1 MKKKLRWVLLC
12 GLLLGSSALVSN
24 HFAQQGPGDPNPIA
38 WSHRDIGS
46 VTQAGTF
53 SQTGPVAVIA
63 GSGSDIWGTVDAF
76 HFAYV
81 PWTGD
86 GEFVARI
93 NTLDKT
99 HPWAKAGIML
109 RAGLNEGS
117 AHAMVAVAPEK
128 GVTFLRRLTS
138 GGPTRDDAYQA
149 MRVLNVGGDVT
160 FQRRSSSFYD
170 ATTDGPTFGALPRWL
185 RLVRRGNTVQAFD
198 SPEGQNWGWV
208 GTENISLPQPVF
220 VGLAVCSH
228 DDSRVASA
236 QFDGVRLQPGVPANA
251 TAPIVG
257 QGDGLQGNYY
267 NGLALSGTPVKRVDA
282 VVNFTWDR
290 QAPVEGIGQE
300 HFRVRWEGDLQ
311 AQFSEPYAFH
321 VISDDRARLWING
334 RLLIDE
340 WENHPETEST
350 ALVRLEAG
358 KKYFLRL
365 DYFQDRGKAVAKL
378 LWSSPSTPK
387 QPIPQTQLYSH
398 PQDSDGDGI
407 PDSWELANG
416 LNPLDPS
423 DASKSAGANG
433 LTWQQVFAQG
443 LEPWKATQNTAGLPA
458 GWTDMDIGFVG
469 QAGNA
474 RLQGSSLVVSGAGA
488 DVWGRADGLHFAYQT
503 LTGDGELEA
512 KVGSVD
518 NTDPWAKAGL
528 MIRGDL
534 EDGSINAFVARTP
547 GHGATFQYR
556 TAAGEGTVAATGGA
570 VGDLCWLKLRRQGN
584 TVSAWQSDD
593 RLNWQWIGTASL
605 SVPQAVYVGPAV
617 TSHDNS
623 RLASA
628 QFDEISVGQVPAL
641 ATPEA
646 GTGDGLLGAY
656 RDWTSGA
663 TVTRLDQTIDFDWG
677 LGQPAEGLGATNFS
691 VAWDG
696 ILQAQ
701 FDEPHTLHLVS
712 DDGARLWLNDQ
723 KLIDAWYDHAAVEST
738 GRVNLQAGRYYQ
750 VRVEYYQRTG
760 EAAAKLLWSSPSTPK
775 QPIPQ
780 TQLYSPQNPA
790 YALLLQQ
797 AISLAQPPQTAGGS
811 TSTNNGGAAPGATAF
826 DTNALPAGVTNVV
839 TVTEVP
845 GAAFIGSLG
854 RWSAEGTSAYSQD
867 GRGYVEYRVNAPM
880 DDIYQLQVQGGARNT
895 RGADFAFPLVLSV
908 DGESV
913 GRFTLNASA
922 DQSPASVQ
930 QLTPWLKAG
939 PHVVRVF
946 LDNAA
951 KYVPTLRIEAVRLQ
965 RLDGPDANGN
975 GVKDWVEAML
985 HAQCGIEVT
994 PATSRVSPVCLEGR
1008 GGFLSMMQASGG
1020 IQPQGGAGQR
1030 WYANVPLSAS
1040 RQTTVT
1046 VSFQNG
1052 GLQETRQVQWQPT
1065 DLLQA
1070 DNLSIR
1076 QGDTLL
1082 FTVGQNAAT
1091 VTVAGLT
1098 NCTVAAGQS
1107 AACRFPAAGTYTVI
1121 GAGTTSDG
1129 TPANRSVTVTVVN
1142 PGLGDSPA
1150 AWMQKSRV
1158 WNCPALPAGTVLE
1171 NDPRLELID
1180 LTNTSAAAPGY
1191 GLKIDAQEPRYL
1203 LARSGAAGP
1212 VAANLRVD
1220 GFRLF
1225 AASDTYVDAI
1235 HTFADGS
1242 TMIESGLVLSP
1253 VLPQV
1258 TVRLEIVVG
1267 GVTFDDGTLVK
1278 ELGPGDFNELGQAS
1292 VRFLRPADVQ
1302 TSVCHMIKAYQNGVL
1317 LGVH

>member
-1 MKKKLRWVLLC
+1 MKKKLCWVLLW
-12 GLLLGSSALVSN
+12 GLLLGVLVSN
-24 HFAQQGPGDPNPIA
+24 HFAQQGPGDPNPIT

-46 VTQAGTF
+46 VAQAGTF
-53 SQTGPVAVIA
+53 SQTGPVAQIA
-63 GSGSDIWGTVDAF
+63 GSGSDIWGTADAF

-93 NTLDKT
+93 DTLDKT
-99 HPWAKAGIML
+99 HPWAKAGVML
-109 RAGLNEGS
+109 RADLTAGS
-117 AHAMVAVAPEK
+117 VHAMVAAAPEK
-128 GVTFLRRLTS
+128 GVTFLRRLTA

-149 MRVLNVGGDVT
+149 MRVLNVGSDAT

-170 ATTDGPTFGALPRWL
+170 AVTDGPTSGALPRWV
-185 RLVRRGNTVQAFD
+185 RLVRQGNTVQAFD
-198 SPEGQNWGWV
+198 SPDGQSWGWV
-208 GTENISLPQPVF
+208 GTENISLPQSVF

-236 QFDGVRLQPGVPANA
+236 QFEAVRLQQTVPANP
-251 TAPIVG
+251 TAPVAG

-267 NGLALSGTPVKRVDA
+267 NGLALSGTPVKRVDP
-282 VVNFTWDR
+282 VVNFSWDR
-290 QAPVEGIGQE
+290 QPPVEGIGQE

-311 AQFSEPYAFH
+311 AQFSEAYAFH

-387 QPIPQTQLYSH
+387 QPIPQSQLYSH

-423 DASKSAGANG
+423 DATHPAGPNG
-433 LTWQQVFAQG
+433 LTWLQIFAQG
-443 LEPWKATQNTAGLPA
+443 FEPWKATQNTAGLPA

-469 QAGNA
+469 QAGSVE
-474 RLQGSSLVVSGAGA
+474 LQGTSLVVSGAGA
-488 DVWGRADGLHFAYQT
+488 DVWGRSDGLHFVYQT
-503 LTGDGELEA
+503 LSGDGELEA
-512 KVGSVD
+512 KVGNVD

-528 MIRGDL
+528 MVRGDL

-556 TAAGEGTVAATGGA
+556 TTTGEGTVAEFGSP

-584 TVSAWQSDD
+584 VFSAWQSDD
-593 RLNWQWIGTASL
+593 RLNWQWIGTVSL
-605 SVPQAVYVGPAV
+605 AVPQTVFVGPAV
-617 TSHDNS
+617 SSHDNS
-623 RLASA
+623 RLALA
-628 QFDEISVGQVPAL
+628 QFDEISLGQVPTL
-641 ATPEA
+641 TTPQA
-646 GTGDGLLGAY
+646 GTGDGLQGAY
-656 RDWTSGA
+656 HDWTSGA
-663 TVTRLDQTIDFDWG
+663 TVERVDPTIDFDWG
-677 LGQPAEGLGATNFS
+677 LGAPADGLGATNFS
-691 VAWDG
+691 AAWQG
-696 ILQAQ
+696 VLEGQ
-701 FDEPHTLHLVS
+701 FDEPYTLHLVS
-712 DDGARLWLNDQ
+712 DDGARLWLNGQ
-723 KLIDAWYDHAAVEST
+723 KVIDAWYDHAAVEAT
-738 GRVNLQAGRYYQ
+738 AGVNLQAGHYYV

-760 EAAAKLLWSSPSTPK
+760 EAVAKLLWSSPSTPK

-790 YALLLQQ
+790 YPLLVQE
-797 AISLAQPPQTAGGS
+797 ATSSAQPAQTAGGS
-811 TSTNNGGAAPGATAF
+811 ASTDTGSAVPGASAV
-826 DTNALPAGVTNVV
+826 DTNALPPGVTNMV

-845 GAAFIGSLG
+845 GAAFITSLG
-854 RWSAEGTSAYSQD
+854 RWSAEGTSACSQD
-867 GRGYVEYRVNAPM
+867 GRGYVEYRVNAPA
-880 DDIYQLQVQGGARNT
+880 DDMYQLQVEGAARNT
-895 RGADFAFPLVLSV
+895 RGADFAFPLALSI
-908 DGESV
+908 DGESL

-922 DQSPASVQ
+922 DQSPSTVQ

-939 PHVVRVF
+939 SHVVRVF

-951 KYVPTLRIEAVRLQ
+951 RYVPTLQIAAVRLQ

-975 GVKDWVEAML
+975 GVKDWVETTL
-985 HAQCGIEVT
+985 HALCGVEVAPT
-994 PATSRVSPVCLEGR
+994 TSQVSPVCLEGR
-1008 GGFLSMMQASGG
+1008 GGFLSMMQISGG
-1020 IQPQGGAGQR
+1020 IQPQAGAGQR
-1030 WYANVPLSAS
+1030 WYANVPLLAS
-1040 RQTTVT
+1040 GPTVVT

-1052 GLQETRQVQWQPT
+1052 GLQESRQVQWQPT

-1070 DNLSIR
+1070 DNLTIR
-1076 QGDTLL
+1076 QGDSLL
-1082 FTVGQNAAT
+1082 FSVGQNSGS
-1091 VTVAGLT
+1091 VMVAGIT
-1098 NCTVAAGQS
+1098 NYIVAAGES
-1107 AACRFPAAGTYTVI
+1107 VACPFSAAGTYTAI
-1121 GAGTTSDG
+1121 GTGATGDG
-1129 TPANRSVTVTVVN
+1129 TPTNRSVTVTVLSV
-1142 PGLGDSPA
+1142 GLGENPA
-1150 AWMQKSRV
+1150 AWMQKSRT

-1171 NDPRLELID
+1171 NDPRLELIS
-1180 LTNTSAAAPGY
+1180 LTNNSAAPPGY

-1203 LARSGAAGP
+1203 LARSAAAAP
-1212 VAANLRVD
+1212 VLANLRVD

-1225 AASDTYVDAI
+1225 AAADTYVDAI
-1235 HTFADGS
+1235 HTFPDGS
-1242 TMIESGLVLSP
+1242 TLIESGLVLSP

-1278 ELGPGDFNELGQAS
+1278 ELTAADFDELGQAS
-1292 VRFLRPADVQ
+1292 VRFLRPVDVQ
-1302 TSVCHMIKAYQNGVL
+1302 TSVCHMTKAYQNGVL
-1317 LGVH
+1317 VGTY